1 MSRKEKL
8 LRRFLANPPANDF
21 RWDELETLMGH
32 LGFKL
37 EETAGGSSHKA
48 FVIDG
53 EPDRVIYTHRPH
65 PGGILKTY
73 QVREIRKQLRI
84 WGMIEHE

>member
-8 LRRFLANPPANDF
+8 LKRFLTNPPASDF

-37 EETAGGSSHKA
+37 EETTGGSSHKT
-48 FVIDG
+48 FIIDAY
-53 EPDRVIYTHRPH
+53 PDRVIYTYRPH
-65 PGGILKTY
+65 PDGILKAY
-73 QVREIRKQLRI
+73 QVREIRKQLRV
-84 WGMIEHE
+84 WGMIEYE